1 MKMLTWKFT
10 MLVTGMT
17 TLDQS
22 ETDINIHLSHGSGG
36 KDGDLQAEEMSSECL
51 QPWKGVREPL

>member
-1 MKMLTWKFT
+1 

-22 ETDINIHLSHGSGG
+22 EIDINIHLSHGSGG